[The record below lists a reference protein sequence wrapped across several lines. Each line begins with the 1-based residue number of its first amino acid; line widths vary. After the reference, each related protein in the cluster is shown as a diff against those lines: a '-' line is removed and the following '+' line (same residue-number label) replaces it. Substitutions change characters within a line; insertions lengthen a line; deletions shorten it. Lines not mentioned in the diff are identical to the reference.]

1 MVDSLVQ
8 RLIDARVVATPAH
21 AHAQEVA
28 NMQVGM
34 VGLGKMG
41 MNLVANL
48 RDHDI
53 EVVAFDLNDQARTE
67 VGKYQVKAVASLDA
81 LVMSLASPR
90 IIWSM
95 VPAGKPT
102 AATIQQLAK
111 LLSPG
116 DVVIDGGN
124 SYYQDSIAHGKLLA
138 AEGIHFFDV
147 GTSGGMAGARANGNF
162 MIGGDEE
169 QFAQIEPL
177 FKAIA
182 APGGYLYTG
191 PVGSGHYLKMV
202 HNGIEYGMMQAIG
215 EGFDVLAHSPYAYDN
230 AAVAKMWNHGSVIRS
245 WLMELAGDAFSE
257 DADLAKIQGIM
268 HSSGEG
274 AWTVEE
280 ALRLHV
286 ATPVIASALMMRYR
300 SEEADTM
307 TGKVVAALRNQFG
320 GHAVDPTTQRH

>member
-1 MVDSLVQ
+1 
-8 RLIDARVVATPAH
+8 
-21 AHAQEVA
+21 
-28 NMQVGM
+28 MQVGM

-41 MNLVANL
+41 MNLVANM

-67 VGKYQVKAVASLDA
+67 VGQYQARAVASLDA

-102 AATIQQLAK
+102 DETINQLAK
-111 LLSPG
+111 LLRPG
-116 DVVIDGGN
+116 DIVIDGGN
-124 SYYQDSIAHGKLLA
+124 SYYQDSIKRSQLLA
-138 AEGIHFFDV
+138 EEGIHFFDV
-147 GTSGGMAGARANGNF
+147 GTSGGMSGARANGNF
-162 MIGGDEE
+162 MIGGDQT
-169 QFAQIEPL
+169 QFAKIEPI

-191 PVGSGHYLKMV
+191 PAGSGHYLKMV

-215 EGFDVLAHSPYAYDN
+215 EGFDVLAHSPYDYDN
-230 AAVAKMWNHGSVIRS
+230 EAVAKMWNNGSVIRS
-245 WLMELAGDAFSE
+245 WLMELAGNAFSD
-257 DADLAKIQGIM
+257 DADLEKIQGIM

-320 GHAVDPTTQRH
+320 GHAVDPTTRKQGGK

>member
-1 MVDSLVQ
+1 MH
-8 RLIDARVVATPAH
+8 I
-21 AHAQEVA
+21 
-28 NMQVGM
+28 GM

-41 MNLVANL
+41 MNLVANM

-53 EVVAFDLNDQARTE
+53 EVTAFDLNDKARE
-67 VGKYQVKAVASLDA
+67 AVGQYGAKAVASLDA

-102 AATIQQLAK
+102 EATISQLAK
-111 LLSPG
+111 LLRP
-116 DVVIDGGN
+116 DDIVIDGGN

-147 GTSGGMAGARANGNF
+147 GTSGGMAGARADGNF
-162 MIGGDEE
+162 MIGGDKAI
-169 QFAQIEPL
+169 FNKIEPL

-182 APGGYLYTG
+182 AKGGYLYTG
-191 PVGSGHYLKMV
+191 PAGSGHYLKMV

-215 EGFDVLAHSPYAYDN
+215 EGFDVLAHSPYDYDN
-230 AAVAKMWNHGSVIRS
+230 AAVANMWNNGSVIRS
-245 WLMELAGDAFSE
+245 WLMDLAANAFTE
-257 DADLAKIQGIM
+257 DANLEKIQGIM

-286 ATPVIASALMMRYR
+286 ATPVIASSLMMR
-300 SEEADTM
+300 
-307 TGKVVAALRNQFG
+307 
-320 GHAVDPTTQRH
+320 

>member
-1 MVDSLVQ
+1 MH
-8 RLIDARVVATPAH
+8 I
-21 AHAQEVA
+21 
-28 NMQVGM
+28 GM

-41 MNLVANL
+41 MNLVANM

-53 EVVAFDLNDQARTE
+53 EVTAFDLNDKARE
-67 VGKYQVKAVASLDA
+67 AVGQYGAKAVASLDA

-102 AATIQQLAK
+102 EATISQLAK
-111 LLSPG
+111 LLRP
-116 DVVIDGGN
+116 DDIVIDGGN

-147 GTSGGMAGARANGNF
+147 GTSGGMAGARADGNF
-162 MIGGDEE
+162 MIGGDKAI
-169 QFAQIEPL
+169 FNKIEPL

-182 APGGYLYTG
+182 AKGGYLYTG
-191 PVGSGHYLKMV
+191 PAGSGHYLKMV

-215 EGFDVLAHSPYAYDN
+215 EGFDVLAHSPYDYDN
-230 AAVAKMWNHGSVIRS
+230 AAVANMWNNGSVIRS
-245 WLMELAGDAFSE
+245 WLMDLAANAFTE
-257 DADLAKIQGIM
+257 DANLEKIQGIM

-286 ATPVIASALMMRYR
+286 ARR
-300 SEEADTM
+300 
-307 TGKVVAALRNQFG
+307 
-320 GHAVDPTTQRH
+320 

>member
-1 MVDSLVQ
+1 MH
-8 RLIDARVVATPAH
+8 I
-21 AHAQEVA
+21 
-28 NMQVGM
+28 GM

-41 MNLVANL
+41 MNLVANM

-53 EVVAFDLNDQARTE
+53 EVTAFDLNDKARE
-67 VGKYQVKAVASLDA
+67 AVGQYGAKAVASLDA

-102 AATIQQLAK
+102 EATISQLAK
-111 LLSPG
+111 LLRP
-116 DVVIDGGN
+116 DDIVIDGGN

-147 GTSGGMAGARANGNF
+147 GTSGGMAGARADGNF
-162 MIGGDEE
+162 MIGGDKAI
-169 QFAQIEPL
+169 FNKIEPL

-182 APGGYLYTG
+182 AKGGYLYTG
-191 PVGSGHYLKMV
+191 PAGSGHYLKMV

-215 EGFDVLAHSPYAYDN
+215 EGFDVLAHSPYDYDN
-230 AAVAKMWNHGSVIRS
+230 AAVANMWNNGSVIRS
-245 WLMELAGDAFSE
+245 WLMDLAANAFTE
-257 DADLAKIQGIM
+257 DANLETIQGIM

-286 ATPVIASALMMRYR
+286 ATPVIASSLMMRYR

-320 GHAVDPTTQRH
+320 GHAVDPIKSK